1 METTIAIAGCVGH
14 IGTTTQAI
22 QIVRVLSKI
31 GYKVSYLEMN
41 RTDYLNN
48 LVNLY
53 SNAVDEKDKV
63 IYSGLTMYK
72 RNYAKALS
80 KGNFDYV
87 IKDYG
92 NTDTETFEEISFAE
106 QDIKI
111 IICGSKPNEIFK
123 TQALLMDPSYDD
135 AFFIFSFVPE
145 SERIS
150 IKSLMAERADHTFFT
165 EIITDPFIWSPDS
178 AKLFQKI
185 INFDTKDN

>member
-1 METTIAIAGCVGH
+1 MEITIAIAGCVGH

-22 QIVRVLSKI
+22 QVVRVLSKI
-31 GYKVSYLEMN
+31 GYKVTYLEMN

-53 SNAVDEKDKV
+53 SNAMEEKDKV
-63 IYSGLTMYK
+63 IYSGITMYK
-72 RNYAKALS
+72 RNYANALS
-80 KGNFDYV
+80 KGNFNYV

-92 NTDTETFEEISFAE
+92 NADTETFEDISFAE

-123 TQALLMDPSYDD
+123 TQELLMDPSYDD

-165 EIITDPFIWSPDS
+165 EIMTDPFIWSPDS

-185 INFDTKDN
+185 INFETMDN

>member
-1 METTIAIAGCVGH
+1 M
-14 IGTTTQAI
+14 
-22 QIVRVLSKI
+22 
-31 GYKVSYLEMN
+31 
-41 RTDYLNN
+41 DN

-63 IYSGLTMYK
+63 IYSGITMYK
-72 RNYAKALS
+72 KNYAKALS

-111 IICGSKPNEIFK
+111 IVCGSKPNEIFK
-123 TQALLMDPSYDD
+123 TQTLLMDPSYDD

-145 SERIS
+145 NERIS

-178 AKLFQKI
+178 AKLFQKV
-185 INFDTKDN
+185 INFDTKDD

>member
-1 METTIAIAGCVGH
+1 
-14 IGTTTQAI
+14 
-22 QIVRVLSKI
+22 
-31 GYKVSYLEMN
+31 
-41 RTDYLNN
+41 
-48 LVNLY
+48 
-53 SNAVDEKDKV
+53 
-63 IYSGLTMYK
+63 MYK
-72 RNYAKALS
+72 KNYAKALS

-111 IICGSKPNEIFK
+111 IVCGSKPNEIFK
-123 TQALLMDPSYDD
+123 TQTLLMDPSYDD

-145 SERIS
+145 NERIS

-178 AKLFQKI
+178 AKLFQKV
-185 INFDTKDN
+185 INFDTKDD